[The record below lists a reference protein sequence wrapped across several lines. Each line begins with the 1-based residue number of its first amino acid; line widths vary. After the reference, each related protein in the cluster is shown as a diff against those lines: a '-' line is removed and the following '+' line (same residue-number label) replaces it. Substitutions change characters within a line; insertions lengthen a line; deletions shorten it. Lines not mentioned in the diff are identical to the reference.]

1 MIFFVDEDSSAFG
14 AWILELEVRGHSVQI
29 IRNADAAFVR
39 LCEVN
44 ESEVNLV
51 VIDVM
56 LAVADPAST
65 RFGGERTDDN
75 LETGLYL
82 LKDLCEQNG
91 DVFPRCAILLTNTAN
106 PTTKREA
113 RKMSSTFGTPLWEK
127 SAIYSPVN
135 FGDRIEQRL
144 RELGGA

>member
-1 MIFFVDEDSSAFG
+1 MIFFIDEDASAFG
-14 AWILELEVRGHSVQI
+14 AWILELELRDHVVEI
-29 IRNADAAFVR
+29 IKNADAAFDR
-39 LCEVN
+39 LCCIGKADV
-44 ESEVNLV
+44 SLV

-56 LAVADPAST
+56 LAVADPTQT

-82 LKDLCEQNG
+82 LKDLCDQNEV
-91 DVFPRCAILLTNTAN
+91 VFPRQAILLTNTAN

-113 RKMSSTFGTPLWEK
+113 VRMSKDLHVPLWEK
-127 SAIYSPVN
+127 SSVYSPVN

-144 RELGGA
+144 GDLAKP